1 MVVEELRWSALRR
14 ESLSVSRSDINSDR
28 VVLSDWRRVAL
39 SHPRHRPWI
48 RTGSNCDVTAV
59 KLLSLGSVVV
69 FEMAN

>member
-48 RTGSNCDVTAV
+48 RTGSVSYTH
-59 KLLSLGSVVV
+59 LTLPTIYSV
-69 FEMAN
+69 